1 MPSKKAK
8 RAARGPIPP
17 TKATK
22 QTTAAIKRLA
32 GSQGSH
38 QKLKKHP
45 VVAETGWCISCFRV
59 ALREWNEAA
68 WKQPL
73 KVNCVWDAVMSKLCQ
88 RCCPVRSKCQMVRF
102 WVNEE
107 YGSGATE
114 IVEFLHDTDTIQ
126 AAAVAVLDL
135 CAAFDSVVKSH
146 AETHALNARKL
157 GLDKSAYIQYCATE
171 RSLMQKPAPLGARPD
186 GTLHPKSAQFA
197 HRALENLRLD
207 PNSDVSLPWYLSVL
221 SFRQTILDMI
231 KDEFDHC
238 EPAIATWYAS
248 MLETFPVPTPG

>member
-88 RCCPVRSKCQMVRF
+88 RCCPVRSKCQM
-102 WVNEE
+102 
-107 YGSGATE
+107 
-114 IVEFLHDTDTIQ
+114 

-248 MLETFPVPTPG
+248 MLETFPVPTPGLTTSTS